1 MFVTEMYSSLWLS
14 LSCCWCFPPPVFY
27 IPGQLLLRTLAG
39 PTLIPHIYG
48 LLIQPPHDLR
58 PRALCMHLCVYHE
71 AQGSHILTYGKEPLK
86 AGFKLP
92 NWTESSSGCWWF
104 LLANWTLCIEV
115 TGIGFVSLGLLD
127 VARCFMK
134 SLMLHTRLLCSSWAA
149 VQATAP
155 GSF

>member
-71 AQGSHILTYGKEPLK
+71 AQGSHILTYGKEPLHMGTIK
-86 AGFKLP
+86 SWFQTAQLNRKLF
-92 NWTESSSGCWWF
+92 W
-104 LLANWTLCIEV
+104 LLVVPPGELD
-115 TGIGFVSLGLLD
+115 FVYRGNGNR
-127 VARCFMK
+127 VC
-134 SLMLHTRLLCSSWAA
+134 
-149 VQATAP
+149 
-155 GSF
+155 